1 VDLRNKPQVI
11 EWLDECRKSSTRRI
25 YGNNITKFFQWYQ
38 GSYEDF
44 LNLDSKAS
52 RHILLK
58 YQNEHSGVPANT
70 VNNVITAMC
79 SFLIYLEKPVNL
91 HGKRLASTPDLDSH
105 VFTNGDLTKMFDL
118 ANTKE
123 KALLALA
130 TSLGWEISAV
140 LEFDRKTLEN
150 LVKRARS
157 EGKDYIYFRSQRKKT
172 GAARYGVLNPLAL
185 EWCEKWLKDLPSK
198 KVRTRKEN
206 KRTKDRPISEVFD
219 IGEEGANLI
228 LKRLAKE
235 AGLALTGRVH
245 FHKIRGWVMSGL
257 SRAGF
262 NEFQIKYV
270 IGKAIPLRDMTYLQ
284 TLEQE
289 IEERYPKA
297 FPQFLNIKPSKI
309 VTVVDESL
317 TQELRNKD
325 REIKELKEHAVA
337 AEEKQKSEMDEIRRD
352 IGTLKSLLVG
362 PAPNRFRTNEELKS
376 IITSQKELIDELR
389 KHGLVTTID
398 AKK

>member
-1 VDLRNKPQVI
+1 MDIRNKPQVI

-25 YGNNITKFFQWYQ
+25 YGNNITKFFQWYE

-44 LNLDSKAS
+44 LKLDSKAT
-52 RHILLK
+52 RHVLLK

-79 SFLIYLEKPVNL
+79 SFLIYLDKPVNL
-91 HGKRLASTPDLDSH
+91 RGKRLSSTPDLDSH

-123 KALLALA
+123 KALLALG
-130 TSLGWEISAV
+130 TSLGWEISAL
-140 LEFDRKTLEN
+140 LEFKRETLQN
-150 LVKRARS
+150 LVNRARA
-157 EGKDYIYFRSQRKKT
+157 ERKEFIYFRSQRKKT
-172 GAARYGVLNPLAL
+172 GAPRLGVLNPLAL
-185 EWCEKWLKDLPSK
+185 EWLEKWLKELPSK

-228 LKRLAKE
+228 LKRLARE

-270 IGKAIPLRDMTYLQ
+270 VGKAIPLRDMTYLQ

-297 FPQFLNIKPSKI
+297 FEQFLNIKPAKV
-309 VTVVDESL
+309 VTVVDQNLIEQVHNKDAEI
-317 TQELRNKD
+317 QELKAK
-325 REIKELKEHAVA
+325 IA
-337 AEEKQKSEMDEIRRD
+337 A
-352 IGTLKSLLVG
+352 
-362 PAPNRFRTNEELKS
+362 
-376 IITSQKELIDELR
+376 IDQRIDSKILEELR
-389 KHGLVTTID
+389 KFGLVTKIGKNGKPILD
-398 AKK
+398 Q

>member
-1 VDLRNKPQVI
+1 
-11 EWLDECRKSSTRRI
+11 
-25 YGNNITKFFQWYQ
+25 
-38 GSYEDF
+38 
-44 LNLDSKAS
+44 
-52 RHILLK
+52 
-58 YQNEHSGVPANT
+58 
-70 VNNVITAMC
+70 
-79 SFLIYLEKPVNL
+79 
-91 HGKRLASTPDLDSH
+91 
-105 VFTNGDLTKMFDL
+105 
-118 ANTKE
+118 
-123 KALLALA
+123 
-130 TSLGWEISAV
+130 
-140 LEFDRKTLEN
+140 
-150 LVKRARS
+150 
-157 EGKDYIYFRSQRKKT
+157 
-172 GAARYGVLNPLAL
+172 
-185 EWCEKWLKDLPSK
+185 
-198 KVRTRKEN
+198 
-206 KRTKDRPISEVFD
+206 
-219 IGEEGANLI
+219 
-228 LKRLAKE
+228 
-235 AGLALTGRVH
+235 
-245 FHKIRGWVMSGL
+245 MSGL

-337 AEEKQKSEMDEIRRD
+337 GEEKQKSEMDEIRRD

-362 PAPNRFRTNEELKS
+362 PAPNRFRTNEELES